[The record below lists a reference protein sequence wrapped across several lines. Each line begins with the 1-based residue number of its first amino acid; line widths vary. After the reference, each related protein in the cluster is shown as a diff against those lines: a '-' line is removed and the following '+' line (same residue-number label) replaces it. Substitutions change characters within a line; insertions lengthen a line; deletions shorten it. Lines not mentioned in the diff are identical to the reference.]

1 MPCRLAAT
9 AGDQGQSAYR
19 AIDLLKQL
27 SRWRSWNRAPN
38 TARLI
43 HTRRW
48 KFDRVLILPHAVSA
62 LEEAHVKWQVTYLIM
77 AVLLTVLE
85 GIVTVYFGKA
95 ISIAW
100 TGDLPA
106 RGLLVFLAALEA
118 TSLANVW
125 VQCGS
130 GLHVWSQSA
139 NARLMQNVTPTGAEE
154 RGQSDV

>member
-1 MPCRLAAT
+1 M
-9 AGDQGQSAYR
+9 
-19 AIDLLKQL
+19 
-27 SRWRSWNRAPN
+27 
-38 TARLI
+38 
-43 HTRRW
+43 
-48 KFDRVLILPHAVSA
+48 
-62 LEEAHVKWQVTYLIM
+62 KWQVTYLIM

-106 RGLLVFLAALEA
+106 RGLLVFLVALEA

>member
-1 MPCRLAAT
+1 
-9 AGDQGQSAYR
+9 
-19 AIDLLKQL
+19 
-27 SRWRSWNRAPN
+27 
-38 TARLI
+38 
-43 HTRRW
+43 
-48 KFDRVLILPHAVSA
+48 

-130 GLHVWSQSA
+130 GLRVWSQSQ
-139 NARLMQNVTPTGAEE
+139 NATPLRNVMLIATETPGQNNV
-154 RGQSDV
+154 